1 MNKRTMKEVISIL
14 SLTAKRRLVVL
25 ILSIAMLVT
34 FPINMNWFVGGIEAY
49 AETNEIDLSSSTK
62 NGFVS
67 DISFAY
73 NVNSAGHGD
82 EIILPDSS
90 QILTAKVSLTSQKIL
105 DDGALYLSIYVNGT
119 LVRSNGQKQKRIMKA
134 GTTAHGLN
142 HRDYPAGEVKNLSI
156 VVGRIDADKNYTDYD
171 VYNYKVSRALTLKSL
186 QIKKEGGEV
195 LPISPAYNAKALPME
210 KEYSTVYDGNNV
222 YLDLA
227 ATTAAAQIYVG
238 NSPYNAQ
245 TAISLSEYTEEGSD
259 IAKIPVSVQC
269 KDAKTEYTLYISKV
283 DYTPVITE
291 QPHQDKP
298 VDKDSPQP
306 LTIEVETPEKGKL
319 SYQWYKVGSSGAT
332 RIQDATTDTYQ
343 PPITYAGTQKYKCIV
358 TNTVND
364 VEFQSSSNTVSYTV
378 NLSEPTAPEFVLQPR
393 QNPNSNNGSRIFY
406 KNGTPEIEVGPI
418 HGDFDYIEGLEYN
431 VQLYRNSIDSTEG
444 GTLIECNSSAGEF
457 SAIMGKTYKK
467 YTFQVPPQDVTGTW
481 YYYATVTVEKDG
493 RSDVSVSQTLPLTF
507 KSTADVVK
515 GLEGDGSESSPFLLH
530 NSDDLLYVKNL
541 VEGKNGAAYNFAGQT
556 LAFADN
562 ISLPHDW
569 EPIGNL
575 KAGTESESSGVNI
588 QPFSGII
595 DGKGYTLTMGD
606 HGKPLLNYVRKA
618 TVKNLNLAGTHIDG
632 YGLVDCYTVDYGENG
647 VYVNDPV
654 KLRSIDI
661 ENVTIKSGTN
671 ILKSGFIGGFA
682 SGANAVNIRNC
693 TIEKGVTIGYGKDQ
707 DHIGSFAGEFN
718 GNIENCVSYAD
729 VYGNNT
735 VGGLIGNKGQSMGPC
750 NIVNS
755 SFQGTVTAS
764 GIRSGG
770 IAGAGYIVGS
780 APGTPMVQVHNCFA
794 VGTITG
800 KDEVGGIIGSERGHY
815 NNVDEGDVYGVK
827 GTISVSDTFFYGTLN
842 CEGSNVGGTVGYFH
856 DFTKKVGTATN
867 YYLEGCGAAS
877 GIGGVVEGTIIG
889 ADKYSEAA
897 TKEAFADGTVLNKLN
912 GSDTSYK
919 NWIKKGD
926 YPVISDE
933 PIITGLK
940 ISGEYKNQYIVGEDL
955 NLEGIVIHAI
965 WSKGDPTPVNLS
977 EVTINGYDKNF
988 HGVQKITLRYKA
1000 AETTLTVTTL
1010 KEDNQDN
1017 PKMIKVYFTLLGD
1030 KIHDSD
1036 TDGKV
1041 HTLETGGLETWIARK
1056 ACSVSVN
1063 ATVKDVFEK
1072 ALTEANYT
1080 WRNESGNYV
1089 QGITKPGI
1097 KAELAEFTNGANS
1110 GWMYTLNGKH
1120 PAFGVAEQYLRN
1132 DDIIIFHYTDNYFYE
1147 PDTKEWVGSTDEVKN
1162 VTTSGAAGAAST
1174 TAPTE
1179 IKVSGTTATATIKAE
1194 NQSEILKQ
1202 AAEKKSAEIILEV
1215 SAANTK
1221 GADSVQL
1228 SLDVTFV
1235 KNVADKTDAD
1245 LTVNTENGK
1254 VTLDQETIKTVL
1266 AEAKGATITLEVTKV
1281 SKPTEAQKKAA
1292 GENGHLLKL
1301 TIKSGDRVISDF
1313 NKGKVKVVA
1322 EIVSKLLDKK
1332 VAAIHIADD
1341 GKIEQLAGR
1350 VLTIGGKKYYEFTT
1364 PHFSTFALVDADEL
1378 GLEVKEEPQT
1388 DVKALTAKL
1397 TPVARSAKTA
1407 KKNVKVTT
1415 SLDKQDKAIIQELK
1429 DAGYAVKYRFYR
1441 STKKAAGYKAAVT
1454 KKTSTYTNT
1463 SGKKGTK
1470 YYYKVQVR
1478 VYDANGKLA
1487 AKTALKQCRYA
1498 ARVWSK

>member
-1 MNKRTMKEVISIL
+1 MIL
-14 SLTAKRRLVVL
+14 V
-25 ILSIAMLVT
+25 IAMLVT
-34 FPINMNWFVGGIEAY
+34 FSINMNWFVGEAY
-49 AETNEIDLSSSTK
+49 AATSNIDLSSNTT

-67 DISFAY
+67 DISFSD
-73 NVNSAGHGD
+73 NVNSAGND
-82 EIILPDSS
+82 NEIILLDSATW
-90 QILTAKVSLTSQKIL
+90 LTAKVSLTSQDIL
-105 DDGALYLSIYVNGT
+105 DDGELYISVYVDGQ
-119 LVRSNGQKQKRIMKA
+119 LVRVRGETQTEIK
-134 GTTAHGLN
+134 TAAATPYKLN
-142 HRDYPAGEVKNLSI
+142 NSDYPAGEVKNLSI
-156 VVGRIDADKNYTDYD
+156 VVGRIDAKNNYTDYD
-171 VYNYKVSRALTLKSL
+171 VYNYRVSRALTLKSL
-186 QIKKEGGEV
+186 QIKKESGEV
-195 LPISPAYNAKALPME
+195 LPISPEYKAKALPME

-238 NSPYNAQ
+238 NNLYEAQ
-245 TAISLSEYTEEGSD
+245 TAIRLSEYAEEGSD
-259 IAKIPVSVQC
+259 IAKIPVSVQYGG
-269 KDAKTEYTLYISKV
+269 AKTEYTLYISKT
-283 DYTPVITE
+283 DYTPVIKK
-291 QPHQDKP
+291 QPHQDEP
-298 VDKDSPQP
+298 VDKASPQP
-306 LTIEVETPEKGKL
+306 LTIEVNAPEKGQL
-319 SYQWYKVGSSGAT
+319 SYQWYKVVGSSKVT
-332 RIQDATTDTYQ
+332 LIQDATADTYQ
-343 PPITYAGTQKYKCIV
+343 PPVTYAGTLKYKCIV
-358 TNTVND
+358 TNTVNG

-378 NLSEPTAPEFVLQPR
+378 KLGEPTAPEFVIQPR

-406 KNGTPEIEVGPI
+406 ENGTPEIEVGPI
-418 HGDFDYIEGLEYN
+418 YGDFDYIEGLEYN

-444 GTLIECNSSAGEF
+444 GTLIECSSSAGEGG
-457 SAIMGKTYKK
+457 AIMGKTYKK
-467 YTFQVPPQDVTGTW
+467 YTFQVPSQNVTGTW

-507 KSTADVVK
+507 KSAADVVK
-515 GLEGDGSESSPFLLH
+515 ELEGDGSESSPFLLH

-618 TVKNLNLAGTHIDG
+618 TVKNLNLAGSYIDG

-647 VYVNDPV
+647 VYVNDSV

-940 ISGEYKNQYIVGEDL
+940 ISGEYKNQYIIGEEL

-988 HGVQKITLRYKA
+988 HGIQKITLRYKA

-1041 HTLETGGLETWIARK
+1041 HTLETGGLETWIERK
-1056 ACSVSVN
+1056 AYSVSVN
-1063 ATVKDVFEK
+1063 ATVKEVFEK

-1080 WRNESGNYV
+1080 WRNKSGNYV

-1097 KAELAEFTNGANS
+1097 KGELAEFTNGANS

-1162 VTTSGAAGAAST
+1162 VTTSGAAGSATT

-1179 IKVSGTTATATIKAE
+1179 VKVSGSTATATIKAE

-1202 AAEKKSAEIILEV
+1202 AAEKKSTEIILEV
-1215 SAANTK
+1215 SKADSK

-1235 KNVADKTDAD
+1235 KNVAEKTSAD

-1281 SKPTEAQKKAA
+1281 SKPTEVQKQAA
-1292 GENGHLLKL
+1292 GANGHLLKL
-1301 TIKSGDRVISDF
+1301 TIKSGDKVISDF

-1341 GKIEQLAGR
+1341 GKIEQLAGK

-1378 GLEVKEEPQT
+1378 GLEVAEEPT
-1388 DVKALTAKL
+1388 VDAKALTAKL

-1415 SLDKQDKAIIQELK
+1415 SLDKQDKAIIKELK
-1429 DAGYAVKYRFYR
+1429 DAGYTVKYRFYR

-1454 KKTSTYTNT
+1454 KKTASYTNT
-1463 SGKKGTK
+1463 GGKKGTK

-1478 VYDANGKLA
+1478 VYDENGKLA
-1487 AKTALKQCRYA
+1487 AKTALKQCKYA
-1498 ARVWSK
+1498 SRTWTKGK

>member
-1 MNKRTMKEVISIL
+1 
-14 SLTAKRRLVVL
+14 
-25 ILSIAMLVT
+25 
-34 FPINMNWFVGGIEAY
+34 MNWFVGGIEAY

-82 EIILPDSS
+82 EIILLDSS
-90 QILTAKVSLTSQKIL
+90 QMLTAKVSLTSQKIL
-105 DDGALYLSIYVNGT
+105 DEGALYVSVYVDGK
-119 LVRSNGQKQKRIMKA
+119 LVTIGRKTQQKITKISS
-134 GTTAHGLN
+134 TCGLN
-142 HRDYPAGEVKNLSI
+142 HKDYPAGEVKNLSI
-156 VVGRIDADKNYTDYD
+156 VVGRIDTAKKYTDYD

-186 QIKKEGGEV
+186 QIKKEDGEA
-195 LPISPAYNAKALPME
+195 LPISPAYNAKALPIE
-210 KEYSTVYDGNNV
+210 REYSTVYDGDNV

-238 NSPYNAQ
+238 NSRYDAQ

-259 IAKIPVSVQC
+259 IAKIPVSVQY

-283 DYTPVITE
+283 DYTPIITG
-291 QPHQDKP
+291 QPQDKA
-298 VDKDSPQP
+298 VDKGSPQP
-306 LTIEVETPEKGKL
+306 LTIEVKTPEKGKL
-319 SYQWYKVGSSGAT
+319 SYQWYKVGLGGNT
-332 RIQDATTDTYQ
+332 LIQDATADTYQ
-343 PPITYAGTQKYKCIV
+343 PPVTYAGMQKYKCIV

-364 VEFQSSSNTVSYTV
+364 VEFQSSSETVSYTV
-378 NLSEPTAPEFVLQPR
+378 NPSEPTAPEFVLQPR
-393 QNPNSNNGSRIFY
+393 QSPNSNKGSRIFY

-418 HGDFDYIEGLEYN
+418 YGDMDYIEGLEYN

-444 GTLIECNSSAGEF
+444 GTLIKCSISSNVE
-457 SAIMGKTYKK
+457 SAIMGKHYRQ

-507 KSTADVVK
+507 KSAADVVK

-940 ISGEYKNQYIVGEDL
+940 ISGKYKNQYIVGEDL

-1147 PDTKEWVGSTDEVKN
+1147 PDTKEWVGATDEVKN
-1162 VTTSGAAGAAST
+1162 VTTSGASGSAT
-1174 TAPTE
+1174 TTSPTE
-1179 IKVSGTTATATIKAE
+1179 VKVSGSTAAATIKAE

-1202 AAEKKSAEIILEV
+1202 AAENKSAEIVLEV
-1215 SAANTK
+1215 AASDTK
-1221 GADSVQL
+1221 GAENVQL
-1228 SLDVTFV
+1228 QLETSFV
-1235 KNVADKTDAD
+1235 KSVSDKTNAS
-1245 LTVNTENGK
+1245 LILNTANGRASF
-1254 VTLDQETIKTVL
+1254 DQEALKAIIS
-1266 AEAKGATITLEVTKV
+1266 EAKGSTILIEIAKVT
-1281 SKPTEAQKKAA
+1281 KPTEAQKKAVGA
-1292 GENGHLLKL
+1292 NGDIFRLLV
-1301 TIKSGDRVISDF
+1301 KSGDKIISEF
-1313 NKGKVKVVA
+1313 NKGKATVRV
-1322 EIVSKLLDKK
+1322 EIPAKLTDKK
-1332 VAAIHIADD
+1332 VAAIYIADD
-1341 GKIEQLAGR
+1341 AKIEQLAGR
-1350 VLTIGGKKYYEFTT
+1350 TLTIGGKKFYEFTT
-1364 PHFSTFALVDADEL
+1364 PHFSTFALVDAEEL
-1378 GLEVKEEPQT
+1378 GLEVEEPQV
-1388 DVKALTAKL
+1388 DAKALTAKL
-1397 TPVARSAKTA
+1397 TPIARSAKTA
-1407 KKNVKVTT
+1407 KKNVKVTV
-1415 SLDKQDKAIIQELK
+1415 SLDKQDKAMIKELK
-1429 DAGYAVKYRFYR
+1429 DAGYTVKYRFYR
-1441 STKKAAGYKAAVT
+1441 STKKTAGYKAAVT
-1454 KKTSTYTNT
+1454 KKTASYTNT
-1463 SGKKGTK
+1463 GGKKGTK
-1470 YYYKVQVR
+1470 YFYKVQVR
-1478 VYDANGKLA
+1478 VYNENGKLA
-1487 AKTALKQCRYA
+1487 AKTVLKQCKYA
-1498 ARVWSK
+1498 SRTWTR

>member
-1 MNKRTMKEVISIL
+1 MISIL
-14 SLTAKRRLVVL
+14 SFKAKRRLVVL
-25 ILSIAMLVT
+25 ILSIAMLFT
-34 FPINMNWFVGGIEAY
+34 LPINTSWLFGEIEAY
-49 AETNEIDLSSSTK
+49 AETNEIDLSSNTK

-67 DISFAY
+67 DISFSY
-73 NVNSAGHGD
+73 NVNSAGNGD
-82 EIILPDSS
+82 EITLLDSVS
-90 QILTAKVSLTSQKIL
+90 SLTAKVSLTSQKIL
-105 DDGALYLSIYVNGT
+105 DEGELYISVYVDGQ
-119 LVRSNGQKQKRIMKA
+119 LVKIARKTQTKITKI
-134 GTTAHGLN
+134 TAAYGLN
-142 HRDYPAGEVKNLSI
+142 HKDYPAGEIKNLSI
-156 VVGRIDADKNYTDYD
+156 VVGRIDAASNYTDYD

-186 QIKKEGGEV
+186 QIKKEDGEV
-195 LPISPAYNAKALPME
+195 LAISPAYNAKALPIE
-210 KEYSTVYDGNNV
+210 REYSTVYEGDNV

-227 ATTAAAQIYVG
+227 ATTTAAQLYVG
-238 NSPYNAQ
+238 NSLYDAEK
-245 TAISLSEYTEEGSD
+245 AIGLSEYTEEGSD
-259 IAKIPVSVQC
+259 IAKVPVSVQY
-269 KDAKTEYTLYISKV
+269 KDSKTEYTLYISKA
-283 DYTPVITE
+283 DYTPVITG
-291 QPHQDKP
+291 QLQDKS

-306 LTIEVETPEKGKL
+306 LIIEVEVPEKGQL
-319 SYQWYKVGSSGAT
+319 SYQWYKVGLSGDT
-332 RIQDATTDTYQ
+332 LIQDATSDTYQ
-343 PPITYAGTQKYKCIV
+343 PPVTYAGTQKYKCIV

-364 VEFQSSSNTVSYTV
+364 VEFQSSSNTVNYTV

-393 QNPNSNNGSRIFY
+393 QSPNSNNGSRIFY
-406 KNGTPEIEVGPI
+406 ENGTPEIEVGPI
-418 HGDFDYIEGLEYN
+418 YGDTDYIEGLEYN

-444 GTLIECNSSAGEF
+444 GTLIECSISSNTL
-457 SAIMGKTYKK
+457 SAIMGKTYKQ
-467 YTFQVPPQDVTGTW
+467 YTFEVPPQNVTGTW

-507 KSTADVVK
+507 KSAVDVVK
-515 GLEGDGSESSPFLLH
+515 ELEGDGSESSPFLLY
-530 NSDDLLYVKNL
+530 NSNDLLYVKNL

-562 ISLPHDW
+562 ISLPDDW

-575 KAGTESESSGVNI
+575 KAGTESESNGVNI

-595 DGKGYTLTMGD
+595 DGKGYTLTMAD
-606 HGKPLLNYVRKA
+606 HGKSLLNYVRKA
-618 TVKNLNLAGTHIDG
+618 TVKNLNLAGTYIDG

-661 ENVTIKSGTN
+661 ENVTIKGGTN

-800 KDEVGGIIGSERGHY
+800 KDEVGGIIGSEKGHY

-897 TKEAFADGTVLNKLN
+897 TKEAFADGTVLDKLN

-919 NWIKKGD
+919 NWIKKGE
-926 YPVISDE
+926 YPIISDE

-940 ISGEYKNQYIVGEDL
+940 ISGEYKNLYTVGEEL
-955 NLEGIVIHAI
+955 NLDGIEIYAI
-965 WSKGDPTPVNLS
+965 WSKGEPTLVELS
-977 EVTINGYDKNF
+977 EVTISGYNKNF
-988 HGVQKITLRYKA
+988 HGIQKITLRYKT

-1010 KEDNQDN
+1010 KEDNPDN
-1017 PKMIKVYFTLLGD
+1017 PKMMKVYFTLLGD
-1030 KIHDSD
+1030 DFHDSD
-1036 TDGKV
+1036 ADGKI
-1041 HTLETGGLETWIARK
+1041 HTLETGGLKTWIGLK
-1056 ACSVSVN
+1056 DYSVSIN

-1089 QGITKPGI
+1089 QGITKPGN
-1097 KAELAEFTNGANS
+1097 KEELAEFTNGTNS
-1110 GWMYTLNGKH
+1110 GWMYTLNGTH
-1120 PAFGVAEQYLRN
+1120 PALGVAEQYLKRG
-1132 DDIIIFHYTDNYFYE
+1132 DVIVFHYTDNYIYE
-1147 PDTKEWVGSTDEVKN
+1147 PDTKEWITSNDEVED
-1162 VTTSGAAGAAST
+1162 VTTDTKTGTT

-1179 IKVSGTTATATIKAE
+1179 VKVSEKTAADGTKEKVAE
-1194 NQSEILKQ
+1194 VTVSADNQKEILKQ
-1202 AAEKKSAEIILEV
+1202 AKDNKVNEIILV
-1215 SAANTK
+1215 
-1221 GADSVQL
+1221 
-1228 SLDVTFV
+1228 
-1235 KNVADKTDAD
+1235 
-1245 LTVNTENGK
+1245 
-1254 VTLDQETIKTVL
+1254 
-1266 AEAKGATITLEVTKV
+1266 V
-1281 SKPTEAQKKAA
+1281 SKDDVKDAAKADVILDKSFLESIVKDTNA
-1292 GENGHLLKL
+1292 KL
-1301 TIKSGDRVISDF
+1301 TIKTPFGDKTYTQDELKALITAASGTTVT
-1313 NKGKVKVVA
+1313 
-1322 EIVSKLLDKK
+1322 
-1332 VAAIHIADD
+1332 
-1341 GKIEQLAGR
+1341 
-1350 VLTIGGKKYYEFTT
+1350 LTIEK
-1364 PHFSTFALVDADEL
+1364 SDEL
-1378 GLEVKEEPQT
+1378 DEAAKLEKAKELT
-1388 DVKALTAKL
+1388 ASLALT
-1397 TPVARSAKTA
+1397 ARSAKTA
-1407 KKNVKVTT
+1407 KKNVKVTVKMNSKT
-1415 SLDKQDKAIIQELK
+1415 TAAIKELK
-1429 DAGYAVKYRFYR
+1429 DLGYTVKYRYYR
-1441 STKKAAGYKAAVT
+1441 STKKTSAYKSAVT
-1454 KKTSTYTNT
+1454 KSTKTYINT
-1463 SGKKGTK
+1463 AGKKGK
-1470 YYYKVQVR
+1470 MYYYKVQVR
-1478 VYDANGKLA
+1478 VYDENGKII
-1487 AKTALKQCRYA
+1487 AKTALKQCKYA
-1498 ARVWSK
+1498 NRAWSR

>member
-1 MNKRTMKEVISIL
+1 MISIL
-14 SLTAKRRLVVL
+14 SFKAKRRLVVL

-67 DISFAY
+67 DISFIY

-82 EIILPDSS
+82 EIILLDSS
-90 QILTAKVSLTSQKIL
+90 QMLTAKVSLTSQKIL
-105 DDGALYLSIYVNGT
+105 DEGELYISVYVDGQ
-119 LVRSNGQKQKRIMKA
+119 LVKVGRKTQTKIKKITSGC
-134 GTTAHGLN
+134 GLN
-142 HRDYPAGEVKNLSI
+142 HEDYPAGEVKNLSI
-156 VVGRIDADKNYTDYD
+156 VVGRIDTAKKYTDYD

-186 QIKKEGGEV
+186 QIKKEDGEA
-195 LPISPAYNAKALPME
+195 LPISPEYNAKALPIE
-210 KEYSTVYDGNNV
+210 REYSTVYDGDNV

-238 NSPYNAQ
+238 NSRYDAQ

-259 IAKIPVSVQC
+259 IAKIPVSVQY
-269 KDAKTEYTLYISKV
+269 KDAETEYTLYISKV
-283 DYTPVITE
+283 DYTPIITG
-291 QPHQDKP
+291 QPQDKA

-306 LTIEVETPEKGKL
+306 LTIEVKTPEKGKL
-319 SYQWYKVGSSGAT
+319 SYQWYKVGLGGNT
-332 RIQDATTDTYQ
+332 LIQDATADTYQ
-343 PPITYAGTQKYKCIV
+343 PPVTYAGMQKYKCIV

-364 VEFQSSSNTVSYTV
+364 VEFQSSSETVRYTV
-378 NLSEPTAPEFVLQPR
+378 NPSEPTAPEFVLQPR
-393 QNPNSNNGSRIFY
+393 QSPNSNKGSRIFY

-418 HGDFDYIEGLEYN
+418 YGDMDYIEGLEYN

-444 GTLIECNSSAGEF
+444 GTLIKCSISSNVE
-457 SAIMGKTYKK
+457 SAIMGKHYRQ

-507 KSTADVVK
+507 KSAADVVK

-562 ISLPHDW
+562 ISLPDDW

-595 DGKGYTLTMGD
+595 DGKGYTLTMGE

-618 TVKNLNLAGTHIDG
+618 TVKNLNLAGSYIDG

-671 ILKSGFIGGFA
+671 ILNSGFIGGFA

-1041 HTLETGGLETWIARK
+1041 HTLETGGLETWIERK
-1056 ACSVSVN
+1056 AYSVSVN
-1063 ATVKDVFEK
+1063 ATVKEVFEK

-1080 WRNESGNYV
+1080 WRNKSGNYV

-1097 KAELAEFTNGANS
+1097 KEELAEFTNGANS

-1132 DDIIIFHYTDNYFYE
+1132 DDIIIFHYTDNYIYE
-1147 PDTKEWVGSTDEVKN
+1147 PDTKEWVESTDEVKN
-1162 VTTSGAAGAAST
+1162 VTTSGAAGSVT
-1174 TAPTE
+1174 TKAPTE
-1179 IKVSGTTATATIKAE
+1179 VKVSGTTATATIKAE

-1202 AAEKKSAEIILEV
+1202 AAENKSEEIVLEV
-1215 SAANTK
+1215 AASDTK
-1221 GADSVQL
+1221 GAENVQL
-1228 SLDVTFV
+1228 QLETSFV
-1235 KNVADKTDAD
+1235 KNISDKTNAS
-1245 LTVNTENGK
+1245 L
-1254 VTLDQETIKTVL
+1254 TLDTANGRVSFDQEALKAIIS
-1266 AEAKGATITLEVTKV
+1266 EAKGSTIIIEIAKVT
-1281 SKPTEAQKKAA
+1281 KPTEAQKKAA
-1292 GENGHLLKL
+1292 GTNGDIFRLLV
-1301 TIKSGDRVISDF
+1301 KSGDKIISEF
-1313 NKGKVKVVA
+1313 NKGKATVRV
-1322 EIVSKLLDKK
+1322 EIPAKLADKK
-1332 VAAIHIADD
+1332 VAAIYIADD
-1341 GKIEQLAGR
+1341 AKIEQLAGK
-1350 VLTIGGKKYYEFTT
+1350 VLTIGGKKFYEFTT
-1364 PHFSTFALVDADEL
+1364 PYFSTFALVDAEEL
-1378 GLEVKEEPQT
+1378 GLEVKEEPAV
-1388 DVKALTAKL
+1388 DVKTLTAKL

-1415 SLDKQDKAIIQELK
+1415 SLDKQDKAIVQRAQRCRLYGEVPFLSFDKESRRLQGSGHEEDEHLYQYRRQERHEVLLQGASSRLRREWQACGE
-1429 DAGYAVKYRFYR
+1429 DCTEA
-1441 STKKAAGYKAAVT
+1441 
-1454 KKTSTYTNT
+1454 
-1463 SGKKGTK
+1463 
-1470 YYYKVQVR
+1470 VQVC
-1478 VYDANGKLA
+1478 DQSLE
-1487 AKTALKQCRYA
+1487 
-1498 ARVWSK
+1498 